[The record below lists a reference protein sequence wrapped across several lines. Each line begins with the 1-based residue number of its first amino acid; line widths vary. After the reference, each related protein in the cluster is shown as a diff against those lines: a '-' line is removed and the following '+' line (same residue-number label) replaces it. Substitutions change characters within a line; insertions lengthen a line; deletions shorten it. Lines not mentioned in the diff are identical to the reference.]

1 MGCFGA
7 SFILP
12 FFVSS
17 SGYINCKQP
26 LESDQSLQTELA
38 IDMFSLN
45 VIFFAF
51 LTIRLATL
59 WISIRNEKRLIQQ
72 GAVQYGK
79 KNSLLLSVAH
89 IAFYASAIIEANRYR
104 TGLDATV
111 LAGLVLLVLA
121 FAVLFYVIAALKEI
135 WTVKLYILPDH
146 KINHAFLFKYTA
158 SELLSEH
165 YSRTDWIKPVLH
177 AKYTAIFGLP
187 VYLIILFVR
196 IKQEEQAMAHLRP

>member
-1 MGCFGA
+1 M
-7 SFILP
+7 
-12 FFVSS
+12 
-17 SGYINCKQP
+17 

-51 LTIRLATL
+51 LAIRLATL
-59 WISIRNEKRLIQQ
+59 RISIRNEKRLIQQ

-146 KINHAFLFKYTA
+146 KINHAFLFKYIRHQNYYLNIIP
-158 SELLSEH
+158 ELIGLS
-165 YSRTDWIKPVLH
+165 LFCH

>member
-1 MGCFGA
+1 M
-7 SFILP
+7 IYKKNRLL
-12 FFVSS
+12 
-17 SGYINCKQP
+17 

-51 LTIRLATL
+51 LAIRLATL
-59 WISIRNEKRLIQQ
+59 RISIRNEKRLIQQ

-89 IAFYASAIIEANRYR
+89 VAFYASAIIEANRYR

-146 KINHAFLFKYTA
+146 KINHAFLFKYIRHPNYYLNIIP
-158 SELLSEH
+158 ELIGLS
-165 YSRTDWIKPVLH
+165 LFCH